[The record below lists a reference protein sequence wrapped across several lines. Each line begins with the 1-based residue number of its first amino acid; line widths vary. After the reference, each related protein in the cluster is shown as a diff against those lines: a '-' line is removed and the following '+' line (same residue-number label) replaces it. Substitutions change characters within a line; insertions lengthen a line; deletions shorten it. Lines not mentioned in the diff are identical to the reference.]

1 MGRPA
6 MERNRFPCIA
16 AASSARGPVR
26 PGRRNSPEDQRKGRL
41 MLKARLAALT
51 VTLAIAATGL
61 TACSQD
67 RWCEHDATDQKV
79 ADSYCEKGIPGYE
92 WEPDSDGSKSKK
104 SKSKSSSKSSKS
116 GK

>member
-1 MGRPA
+1 
-6 MERNRFPCIA
+6 
-16 AASSARGPVR
+16 
-26 PGRRNSPEDQRKGRL
+26 

-92 WEPDSDGSKSKK
+92 WEPDSDGSKKSK